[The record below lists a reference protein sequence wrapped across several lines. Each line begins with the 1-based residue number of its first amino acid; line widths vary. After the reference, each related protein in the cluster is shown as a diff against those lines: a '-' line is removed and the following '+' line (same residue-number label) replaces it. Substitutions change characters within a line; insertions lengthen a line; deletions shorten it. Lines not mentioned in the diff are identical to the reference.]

1 MCGSTT
7 CDGRH
12 TSRLL
17 ETEIS
22 RRAVLVGAI
31 TAGAGAA
38 LTGLIEPREA
48 TAQVRQDPILDG
60 VIDLH
65 VHSDPDIRTRLR
77 SLDDFETV
85 GKFDEVGARA
95 VLLKN
100 HFMPTADRAYL
111 VRKMVPG
118 IEVFGGVCLNKAVGG
133 LNPDAIQVAAQ
144 VKGGYGKMVW
154 FPTFDAEHQLRRFPR
169 NEAFVR
175 TTDEGGEL
183 LPEAREC
190 LKVIA
195 GENLAVSTG
204 HIAPHEALAVFRE
217 ARTLGIT
224 KLLVTHAL
232 SDPARFTVEQLQAVV
247 GVGGMI
253 EHVFLSALATSG
265 PDPVP
270 IARYVEA
277 IRAVGAEHSV
287 VSTDLGQA
295 ENPIHPMGLKV
306 FIMELMKAG
315 VTQAEIDLMTRIN
328 PARLLDLA

>member
-1 MCGSTT
+1 MCDATT
-7 CDGRH
+7 SDGCH
-12 TSRLL
+12 SSRLI
-17 ETEIS
+17 ETEIT
-22 RRAVLVGAI
+22 RRAVLVGALA
-31 TAGAGAA
+31 AGAGAA
-38 LTGLIEPREA
+38 LASLVGPREA
-48 TAQVRQDPILDG
+48 AAQVRADPVLEG

-65 VHSDPDIRTRLR
+65 VHSDPDIRVRQR

-85 GKFDEVGARA
+85 SKFNEVGARA

-111 VRKMVPG
+111 ARKVVPG

-133 LNPDAIQVAAQ
+133 LNPDAIRAMSQ

-154 FPTFDAEHQLRRFPR
+154 FPTFDAEEQLRRFPR

-183 LPEAREC
+183 LPEARAC
-190 LKVIA
+190 LAVCA
-195 GENLAVSTG
+195 EENLAVSTG

-217 ARTLGIT
+217 ARSLGIK

-232 SDPARFTVEQLQAVV
+232 SDPARFTVEQMQEVINA
-247 GVGGMI
+247 GGMI
-253 EHVFLSALATSG
+253 EHVFLSTLATSG

-277 IRAVGAEHSV
+277 IKAVGAEHAV
-287 VSTDLGQA
+287 LSTDLGQA
-295 ENPIHPMGLKV
+295 ENPIHPLGLKV

-315 VTQAEIDLMTRIN
+315 VTQAEIDLMTRVN

>member
-1 MCGSTT
+1 MCGSAT
-7 CDGRH
+7 CDGGH
-12 TSRLL
+12 SSRLR
-17 ETEIS
+17 EAEIS
-22 RRAVLVGAI
+22 RRAILVGAI
-31 TAGAGAA
+31 AVGAGAA
-38 LTGLIEPREA
+38 LTGLIDPRETA
-48 TAQVRQDPILDG
+48 AQVRNDPILDG

-65 VHSDPDIRTRLR
+65 VHSDPDIRSRLR

-85 GKFDEVGARA
+85 SKFDEVGARG

-111 VRKMVPG
+111 VRKVVPG
-118 IEVFGGVCLNKAVGG
+118 IDVFGGVCLNKAVGG
-133 LNPDAIQVAAQ
+133 LNPDAIQVMAQ

-169 NEAFVR
+169 DEAFVR
-175 TTDEGGEL
+175 TTDAGGEL

-190 LKVIA
+190 LRVIA
-195 GENLAVSTG
+195 GENLAISTG
-204 HIAPHEALAVFRE
+204 HIAPHEALALFRE
-217 ARTLGIT
+217 ARAMGIT
-224 KLLVTHAL
+224 RLLVTHAL
-232 SDPARFTVEQLQAVV
+232 SDPARFTIEQMQEVV
-247 GVGGMI
+247 SAGGMI

-270 IARYVEA
+270 ITRYVDA
-277 IRAVGAEHSV
+277 IRAVGAEHSI

-315 VTQAEIDLMTRIN
+315 VTQQEIDLMTRVN
-328 PARLLDLA
+328 PARLLDLT

>member
-1 MCGSTT
+1 MCGSAT
-7 CDGRH
+7 CDGGH
-12 TSRLL
+12 SSRLR
-17 ETEIS
+17 EAEIS
-22 RRAVLVGAI
+22 RRAILVGAI
-31 TAGAGAA
+31 AVGAGAA
-38 LTGLIEPREA
+38 LTGLIDPRETA
-48 TAQVRQDPILDG
+48 AQVRNDPILDG

-65 VHSDPDIRTRLR
+65 VHSDPDIRSRLR

-85 GKFDEVGARA
+85 SKFDEVGARG

-111 VRKMVPG
+111 VRKVVPG
-118 IEVFGGVCLNKAVGG
+118 IDVFGGVCLNKAVGG
-133 LNPDAIQVAAQ
+133 LNPDAIQVMAQ

-175 TTDEGGEL
+175 TTDAGGEL

-190 LKVIA
+190 LRVIA
-195 GENLAVSTG
+195 GENLAISTG
-204 HIAPHEALAVFRE
+204 HIAPHEALALFRE
-217 ARTLGIT
+217 ARAMGIT
-224 KLLVTHAL
+224 RLLVTHAL
-232 SDPARFTVEQLQAVV
+232 SDPARFTIEQMQEVV
-247 GVGGMI
+247 SAGGMI

-270 IARYVEA
+270 ITRYVDA
-277 IRAVGAEHSV
+277 IRAVGAEHSI

-315 VTQAEIDLMTRIN
+315 VTQQEIDLMTRVN
-328 PARLLDLA
+328 PARLLDLT